1 MSTDQEPTSEEPFS
15 RIKVRVTGLVFCGDD
30 VALLR
35 RDRADSVHY
44 STIGG
49 NVEPGEDFR
58 EAVVRELA
66 EELGLGAEQAD
77 TVQLIGTMD
86 ARVTRPGSTPSP
98 RKIHL
103 IYRTFVTP
111 EVRAGLA
118 TQEFDELPDGSHE
131 VGSVEWIDF
140 RAVGNLP
147 LFPPIGKVL
156 AQLPSPDAPLPEFE
170 LEPVTD
176 WNYTWI

>member
-1 MSTDQEPTSEEPFS
+1 VSTTETRPEKPFS

-35 RDRADSVHY
+35 RDRGDSVHY
-44 STIGG
+44 TTVGG
-49 NVEPGEDFR
+49 NVEAGEPFT
-58 EAVVRELA
+58 EAVVRELE
-66 EELGLGAEQAD
+66 EELGLGPDQAD
-77 TVQLIGTMD
+77 RPQLIGTVD
-86 ARVTRPGSTPSP
+86 ARVTRPGPTPSP

-111 EVRAGLA
+111 EVRATLA

-131 VGSVEWIDF
+131 LGTVEWVDY
-140 RAVGNLP
+140 RKTADLP

-156 AQLPSPDAPLPEFE
+156 AQLPSPEAPLPEFE

-176 WNYTWI
+176 ENYTWI